1 MGLYG
6 EVLFFVEKGEMR
18 ERREREEGM
27 GDGRWE
33 MGDEGKEDGEER
45 REEMEEGEEGVK
57 DER

>member
-27 GDGRWE
+27 GDGKWE
-33 MGDEGKEDGEER
+33 MKEKRMWR
-45 REEMEEGEEGVK
+45 R
-57 DER
+57 DERKWKKEKKG